1 MRRSLSHGLVTSMLL
16 LLMWTVTGCMSIEAE
31 RERFIG
37 QDARFLLKEKGS
49 PTRKESDDLGER
61 WVYERVVTSVEPE
74 RVTQKV
80 VQVDAQGQPTE
91 METTRHPA
99 TETQTLHYQFFFL
112 DDSGR
117 IYDLSRGSRPL

>member
-1 MRRSLSHGLVTSMLL
+1 MLLTL
-16 LLMWTVTGCMSIEAE
+16 LLMWTVTGCVSTEAE

-37 QDARFLLKEKGS
+37 QDSHFLLKEKGS
-49 PTRKESDDLGER
+49 PTRKESDDQGER

-80 VQVDAQGQPTE
+80 VQVDDQGQPTE

-99 TETQTLHYQFFFL
+99 TETRTLYYQFFFL
-112 DDSGR
+112 DENGR